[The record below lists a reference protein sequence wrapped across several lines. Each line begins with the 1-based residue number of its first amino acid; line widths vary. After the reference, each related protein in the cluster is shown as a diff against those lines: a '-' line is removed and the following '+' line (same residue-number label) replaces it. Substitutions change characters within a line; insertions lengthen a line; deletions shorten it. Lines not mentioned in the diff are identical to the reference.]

1 MKNNIVVAIDGPSAA
16 GKSTIAKLVAKKE
29 NFIYID
35 TGAMYRCVAYYCL
48 DRQIDLDDEEQV
60 KTCIKDINIQL
71 TADNRVILNDK
82 DVSQDI
88 RTDEVSRGASIVSR
102 YEAIRQFLVDS
113 QRQMAS
119 MGNVIL
125 DGRDIGTVVLPN
137 ADLKIYQIAS
147 VETRALRRYKENIE
161 RGLQADLDVI
171 QKEIEERDY
180 QDMHRQIS
188 PLKKADD
195 AIVVD
200 TSDLSLDEVVD
211 VVLTLIDKVKEG

>member
-161 RGLQADLDVI
+161 RGLQADLEVI

-200 TSDLSLDEVVD
+200 TSDLTLDEVVD

>member
-102 YEAIRQFLVDS
+102 YEVIRQFWLT
-113 QRQMAS
+113 A
-119 MGNVIL
+119 NV
-125 DGRDIGTVVLPN
+125 RWPAWV
-137 ADLKIYQIAS
+137 
-147 VETRALRRYKENIE
+147 
-161 RGLQADLDVI
+161 
-171 QKEIEERDY
+171 
-180 QDMHRQIS
+180 M
-188 PLKKADD
+188 
-195 AIVVD
+195 
-200 TSDLSLDEVVD
+200 
-211 VVLTLIDKVKEG
+211 